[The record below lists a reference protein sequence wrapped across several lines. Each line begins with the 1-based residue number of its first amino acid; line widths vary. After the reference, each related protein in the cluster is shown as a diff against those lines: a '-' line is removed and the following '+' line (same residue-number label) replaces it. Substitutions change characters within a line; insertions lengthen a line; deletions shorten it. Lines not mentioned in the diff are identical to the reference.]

1 MGTFKDGGSA
11 AGPTSNRLYL
21 MWPKFRAS
29 AANYAGL
36 LLFLDRG
43 FEPAGLRRM
52 LLLSPA
58 QVATATQALCQT
70 RGPSGGGVRAQ
81 VSQVSDSCGLSFL
94 DFTHVAL
101 LCGL

>member
-11 AGPTSNRLYL
+11 AGPTSYRLYL

-70 RGPSGGGVRAQ
+70 RGPSGGRRTGTGFSGFHPCCSALWALK
-81 VSQVSDSCGLSFL
+81 SDGR
-94 DFTHVAL
+94 
-101 LCGL
+101 

>member
-1 MGTFKDGGSA
+1 
-11 AGPTSNRLYL
+11 

-29 AANYAGL
+29 AANYASL

-52 LLLSPA
+52 LPLSPA
-58 QVATATQALCQT
+58 QVATTIRALRQT

-81 VSQVSDSCGLSFL
+81 VSQVSDSCSLSL
-94 DFTHVAL
+94 QDFTHVAL
-101 LCGL
+101 WALKSDGR